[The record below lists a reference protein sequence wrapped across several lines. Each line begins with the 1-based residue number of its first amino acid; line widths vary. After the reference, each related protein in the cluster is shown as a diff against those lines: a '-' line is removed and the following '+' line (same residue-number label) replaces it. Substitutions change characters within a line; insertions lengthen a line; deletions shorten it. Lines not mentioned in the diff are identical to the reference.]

1 MSKRRRWIF
10 YWILILAGSLFIGFY
25 AWRGSYGIHAI
36 LRGGFIWHSI
46 SDDDPRISDS
56 MRMALRDPAP
66 AVVPGKL
73 EWHSV
78 GDGFE
83 VAELPVLAEGAS
95 VRSDSTMSLVD
106 KILLARIDP
115 SLYRFQVQNVPAGNR
130 ELGDWMKATG
140 ALLVI
145 NGSYFDRYGTPDTP
159 VLSQG
164 RLLGPRQYDGHHGA
178 FIASAGSASVVDL
191 TQQDWHKAFAGATD
205 AMVSYPLLISAD
217 GTSRAKGDRRWLAN
231 RSFVGQDE
239 AGRIVL
245 GTTEDAFFSLDRFAA
260 FLQHAPLGLKLALN
274 LDGGPVACQGISV
287 GDFRRDFCGKWEIA
301 VHNGQLK
308 LLSQFVGQ
316 RRSGMPIV
324 LMVTRRKPA
333 PS

>member
-1 MSKRRRWIF
+1 M
-10 YWILILAGSLFIGFY
+10 LLLASGLLIGFY

-36 LRGGFIWHSI
+36 LRGGFIWRSI
-46 SDDDPRISDS
+46 SDDDPRISQS
-56 MRMALRDPAP
+56 MRMALHDPAP
-66 AVVPGKL
+66 VAVPGKI
-73 EWHSV
+73 EWQSV

-83 VAELPVLAEGAS
+83 VAELSVFADGA
-95 VRSDSTMSLVD
+95 MVD

-115 SLYRFQVQNVPAGNR
+115 ALYRFHVQNVPAGNR
-130 ELGDWMKATG
+130 ELGDWMKASG

-145 NGSYFDRYGTPDTP
+145 NGSYFSRYGTPDTP

-164 RLLGPRQYDGHHGA
+164 RLLGPREYDGHHGA
-178 FIASAGSASVVDL
+178 FIASADSASVVDL
-191 TQQDWHKAFAGATD
+191 TQQDWHKAFVGAKD
-205 AMVSYPLLISAD
+205 AMVSYPLLIGAD

-274 LDGGPVACQGISV
+274 LDGGPVACQGINI
-287 GDFRRDFCGKWEIA
+287 GNFRRDFCGKWEIA

-308 LLSQFVGQ
+308 LLAPLVGQ

-324 LMVTRRKPA
+324 LMVTRRKT
-333 PS
+333 SF